1 MHDHPRWG
9 QQLRRFKPFALR
21 SQFCGY
27 KNFVV
32 VSSAQQLKKSG
43 SKVEVRLSQNSC
55 AYLEFCLETASE

>member
-9 QQLRRFKPFALR
+9 QQLLRFKPFALL

-32 VSSAQQLKKSG
+32 VSSAQQFTKSG

-55 AYLEFCLETASE
+55 A

>member
-1 MHDHPRWG
+1 MHDHLRWG

-55 AYLEFCLETASE
+55 A